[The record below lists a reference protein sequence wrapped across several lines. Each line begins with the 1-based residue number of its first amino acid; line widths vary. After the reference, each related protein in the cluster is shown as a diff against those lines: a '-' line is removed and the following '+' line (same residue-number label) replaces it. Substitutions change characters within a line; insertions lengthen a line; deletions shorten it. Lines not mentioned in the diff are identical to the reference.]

1 MNKIRNQTF
10 IAIVFSDETLIGR
23 EAIIQNS
30 MSLY

>member
-1 MNKIRNQTF
+1 MNKICNQTF
-10 IAIVFSDETLIGR
+10 IAIVFSDEMLIGR